1 MSDVSQL
8 FLKIKLSK
16 QALQGYLSHT
26 TGSPIELPGLSNWL
40 DQQRLNGI
48 EVYIDDIEEQ
58 CSSQLQV
65 INWLQS
71 YCTEQNAAMQE
82 PYINH
87 YDEISQT
94 WTFALLE
101 FSDNI
106 FEMITA
112 LYVISEISHFK
123 DIESDD
129 FVMIIPYLNGEGTEN
144 PMAVMQ
150 INMDQIT
157 LKDSVPQDE
166 ALQANRIFE
175 VLAQERAD

>member
-16 QALQGYLSHT
+16 QALQEYLSHT
-26 TGSPIELPGLSNWL
+26 TSSPVELPGLINWL
-40 DQQRLNGI
+40 HQQRLNGI
-48 EVYIDDIEEQ
+48 EVYIEDIEEQ
-58 CSSQLQV
+58 CSSQLKV
-65 INWLQS
+65 MNWLQS
-71 YCTEQNAAMQE
+71 YCTEQNSAIQE

-106 FEMITA
+106 YELVTA
-112 LYVISEISHFK
+112 LYVISEIAHYK

-129 FVMIIPYLNGEGTEN
+129 FVMIIRYLDGMGTEN

-150 INMDQIT
+150 VNMDKVEF
-157 LKDSVPQDE
+157 KDFIPQDE

-175 VLAQERAD
+175 VLAQERVE

>member
-16 QALQGYLSHT
+16 QALQDYLSHT
-26 TGSPIELPGLSNWL
+26 TGSPVELSGLSSWL
-40 DQQRLNGI
+40 DHQRLNGI

-58 CSSQLQV
+58 CSSQLEV
-65 INWLQS
+65 MNWLQS
-71 YCTEQNAAMQE
+71 YCTEQNTAMQE

-106 FEMITA
+106 FEIVTA
-112 LYVISEISHFK
+112 LHVISEIAHYK

-150 INMDQIT
+150 INMDNVAF
-157 LKDSVPQDE
+157 KDFIPQDE